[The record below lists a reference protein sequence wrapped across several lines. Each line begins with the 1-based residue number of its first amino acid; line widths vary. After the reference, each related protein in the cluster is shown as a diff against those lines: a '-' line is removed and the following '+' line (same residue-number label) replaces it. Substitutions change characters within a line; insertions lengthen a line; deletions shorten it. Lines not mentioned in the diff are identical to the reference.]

1 MIGLPH
7 HLVVR
12 DHHRHAQLAA
22 DVKGLLQAVHHHVAL
37 VAQVRGE
44 DAAVRARS
52 GRRTSIT
59 SCVLAARDGA

>member
-44 DAAVRARS
+44 DAAVRAQRPA
-52 GRRTSIT
+52 TSIT